1 MAESDRRPDP
11 PQPPAPGLAEEA
23 VARRRRRDLAAV
35 LPLTGLVLL
44 ASPLINTVADV
55 GRIAGIP
62 ASVLYVFGV
71 WLGLIV
77 ASAWLAR
84 RLFDDS
90 RGED

>member
-11 PQPPAPGLAEEA
+11 PRPPAPGLAEEA
-23 VARRRRRDLAAV
+23 IARRRRRDLAAV

-44 ASPLINTVADV
+44 VSPFINTVADA

-62 ASVLYVFGV
+62 ASVLYIFGV
-71 WLGLIV
+71 WIGLII
-77 ASAWLAR
+77 ASALLAR

-90 RGED
+90 RGDD